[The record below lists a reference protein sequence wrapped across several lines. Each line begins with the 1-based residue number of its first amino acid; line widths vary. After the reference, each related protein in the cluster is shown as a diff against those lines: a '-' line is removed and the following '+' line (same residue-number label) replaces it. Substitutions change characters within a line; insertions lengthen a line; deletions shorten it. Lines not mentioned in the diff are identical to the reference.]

1 MGARVGNTTEQG
13 SSPESQHIQ
22 HHQRNSIRLFTW
34 EISFVS
40 ACTHTWLSVK
50 ERHFKLWYA
59 CCLGGRRQ
67 VRLSG
72 IETRLCICQVGTRIV
87 LVWPHGQKVTRS
99 RELLVPPVFLQLFPC
114 LFPSLHTCNLVKKTQ
129 IAHIL
134 LYYQHRL
141 WIVLS
146 CSVNWHYLFFC
157 LVMLTGVWMF
167 QIRRMCL
174 SSRWHSSYGAQC
186 RAPSS
191 LPALVSSHPIGTLF
205 LSCCCQVALV
215 CPLEDQLL
223 CSAVKTR
230 CCASSCP
237 RRSIL
242 DENSY
247 VSDFTNGLHALNP
260 RSEWPRAL

>member
-1 MGARVGNTTEQG
+1 M
-13 SSPESQHIQ
+13 
-22 HHQRNSIRLFTW
+22 
-34 EISFVS
+34 S

-87 LVWPHGQKVTRS
+87 LVWPRGLKVTRS

-114 LFPSLHTCNLVKKTQ
+114 WFPSLHTCNLVKKTQ

-141 WIVLS
+141 WIALS

-157 LVMLTGVWMF
+157 PVMLTGVWMF
-167 QIRRMCL
+167 QIRRTCL
-174 SSRWHSSYGAQC
+174 SSRWHSSYGAQYC
-186 RAPSS
+186 A
-191 LPALVSSHPIGTLF
+191 
-205 LSCCCQVALV
+205 
-215 CPLEDQLL
+215 
-223 CSAVKTR
+223 
-230 CCASSCP
+230 ASSCLI
-237 RRSIL
+237 SSNWHLISEL
-242 DENSY
+242 LLSGGI
-247 VSDFTNGLHALNP
+247 GLPSQGPIALLSRKDTLLCKLVPQKKHPGWKLTSLTLQMVCTHLIPDQNDHVHC
-260 RSEWPRAL
+260 SQD

>member
-1 MGARVGNTTEQG
+1 M
-13 SSPESQHIQ
+13 
-22 HHQRNSIRLFTW
+22 
-34 EISFVS
+34 S

-72 IETRLCICQVGTRIV
+72 IETRLCICQVGARIV
-87 LVWPHGQKVTRS
+87 LVWPHGLKVTRS

-114 LFPSLHTCNLVKKTQ
+114 WFPSLHTYNLIKKTQ

-141 WIVLS
+141 WIALS
-146 CSVNWHYLFFC
+146 CSAKWHYLFFC

-205 LSCCCQVALV
+205 ELLLSGGVGLPSRGPIALLSCK
-215 CPLEDQLL
+215 DTLL
-223 CSAVKTR
+223 CKLVPQKKHPGWKLLRLWLYKWFART
-230 CCASSCP
+230 
-237 RRSIL
+237 
-242 DENSY
+242 
-247 VSDFTNGLHALNP
+247 
-260 RSEWPRAL
+260 